1 MEPKIQQKEN
11 GGNIPPF
18 YHIFFGLG

>member
-11 GGNIPPF
+11 GGDIPPF
-18 YHIFFGLG
+18 YHIFFGFG